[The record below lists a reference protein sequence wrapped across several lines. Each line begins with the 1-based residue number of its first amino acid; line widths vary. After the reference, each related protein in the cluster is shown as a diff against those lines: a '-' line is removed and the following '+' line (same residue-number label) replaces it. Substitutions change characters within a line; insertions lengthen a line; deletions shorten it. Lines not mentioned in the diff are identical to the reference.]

1 MKIWITLE
9 NILRESILPE
19 EKMYRGDSSV
29 RMKDLRTLFQRL
41 RDDGKGNA
49 STSDEKVLSGD
60 PNPEGDFIYCH
71 YEVSGDVWDRWS
83 RTPEFAKIFGATD
96 NRSQYAGMSVGGTMV
111 KKNYGG
117 RISYEPGKPSNAHEM
132 QPSAVDKYDVMMVAD
147 VVGAHH
153 SQKDKNVVLLKGNK
167 NAYIIVKK
175 IVWSPS
181 IGSFDERRERLQAL
195 MTGMIPKPL
204 TRRPQPEIPQKDKE
218 TEVPPPKDLPKFGKN
233 ATSPSSGYASLGSKS
248 SGKPYKRSSW
258 LNATSSNTS
267 NDKKSSDDE
276 EFTDKDR

>member
-9 NILRESILPE
+9 NILRESLLPE

-29 RMKDLRTLFQRL
+29 RMKDLRKLFQRL

-49 STSDEKVLSGD
+49 STGDEKVLSGD
-60 PNPEGDFIYCH
+60 PNPEGDFIYCN

-96 NRSQYAGMSVGGTMV
+96 NRSQYAGMPVGGTMM

-132 QPSAVDKYDVMMVAD
+132 QPSAIDKYDVMMVAD
-147 VVGAHH
+147 VKGTSH
-153 SQKDKNVVLLKGNK
+153 SQKDRNVVLLKGNRD
-167 NAYIIVKK
+167 AHIVVKK

-195 MTGMIPKPL
+195 MSGMTPKPL
-204 TRRPQPEIPQKDKE
+204 TRRPQPEIPEKGKE

-233 ATSPSSGYASLGSKS
+233 ATSPSSGYASLGSKTS
-248 SGKPYKRSSW
+248 ATPYKRSSW
-258 LNATSSNTS
+258 LKTS
-267 NDKKSSDDE
+267 NSNASSDKKPVDDD